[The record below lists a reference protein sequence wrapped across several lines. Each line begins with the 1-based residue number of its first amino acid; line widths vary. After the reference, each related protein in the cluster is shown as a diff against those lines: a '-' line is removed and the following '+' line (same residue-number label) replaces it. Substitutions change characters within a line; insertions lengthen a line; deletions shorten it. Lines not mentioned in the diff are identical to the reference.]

1 MSKALEKRLARV
13 EQLVA
18 KRMET
23 PRICNCKVAT
33 KFHNATC
40 LNAILERAPRVCP
53 LHDFRELGFF
63 MSTPQQY
70 PLISEDNEVC
80 PCPPHPW
87 RSFVL
92 NEDRTW
98 EGRDAAMEAWHNLPA
113 PEPSDF
119 EENKRQTDAVLAT
132 YYASRQQWLD
142 TTGRQLPSGEEI
154 RKLALK
160 RAKRA
165 REHGE

>member
-1 MSKALEKRLARV
+1 MSKALEKRLARM

-23 PRICNCKVAT
+23 PRICNCKVET

-53 LHDFRELGFF
+53 LHGFREFGFF
-63 MSTPQQY
+63 MWTPPQF
-70 PLISEDNEVC
+70 PVSWEDNDVC

-87 RSFVL
+87 SSFVL
-92 NEDRTW
+92 SKDHTW
-98 EGRDAAMEAWHNLPA
+98 EGHDAAIEAWHELPTA
-113 PEPSDF
+113 EASDF
-119 EENKRQTDAVLAT
+119 EENNRQTDAALAT

-142 TTGRQLPSGEEI
+142 TTGLQLPSRRRNSEAGLETS
-154 RKLALK
+154 KTST
-160 RAKRA
+160 
-165 REHGE
+165 